1 MRDLNFFEV
10 TQIKEK
16 DILTKKAIIGGA
28 VIITVLIGVTAVTN
42 AIGISSTKKGIAVI
56 EEKIN
61 DAAFQEKYAESLA
74 VSEEKEAYNR
84 YNIALNDIYTLIS
97 DRNKLN
103 PDFLEKISYTIP
115 KEVVFSSIN
124 FSGGVVSI
132 SAKATSRKA
141 IAEFQHNIN
150 EIDFIKKSH
159 VGGIASDMD
168 DTNEVFSFS
177 ITCELEEAYYNE
189 SK

>member
-10 TQIKEK
+10 TQIKETDVIMK
-16 DILTKKAIIGGA
+16 RSIISGAAIMAIVIG
-28 VIITVLIGVTAVTN
+28 LTAVTN
-42 AIGISSTKKGIAVI
+42 IIGIRSTKKSIAEI
-56 EEKIN
+56 NEKIN
-61 DAAFQEKYAESLA
+61 SVEFQGMYEESLM
-74 VSEEKEAYNR
+74 VSKKKDAYGR
-84 YNIALNDIYTLIS
+84 YDRTLNEIYTVINE
-97 DRNKLN
+97 RNKLT
-103 PDFLEKISYTIP
+103 PDFLEEISYTIP

-124 FSGGVVSI
+124 LSGGVVSI
-132 SAKATSRKA
+132 NAKSTSREA

-159 VGGIASDMD
+159 IGGISSDMA

-189 SK
+189 NK